1 MPQVIFR
8 HKVGDFDTWIKGHKD
23 RADLFAPFSSDFQT
37 FRDTDDPQSV
47 VLLVNVTDMEKMQA
61 LLSDPNTDEAKK
73 RHTVIEPITVSMP
86 VEV

>member
-8 HKVGDFDTWIKGHKD
+8 HKVGDYETWLKGHQE
-23 RADLFAPFSSDFQT
+23 RTNLFSSFSSGFQT
-37 FRDTDDPQSV
+37 YRDTNDPQSV
-47 VLLVNVTDMEKMQA
+47 VLVVNVTDMDKMQA
-61 LLSDPNTDEAKK
+61 VFTDPNTDEAKK